1 VLRHAD
7 GRGKQYPPRGTI
19 VQQQRSIGGAA
30 PPTMRTFD
38 HVQAVLAQFRYLLRM
53 FLGIEN
59 KPERRR
65 KAAAASRAG
74 Q

>member
-1 VLRHAD
+1 
-7 GRGKQYPPRGTI
+7 
-19 VQQQRSIGGAA
+19 
-30 PPTMRTFD
+30 MRTFD